1 MLVRHGV
8 GAGMVAVA
16 AGAMV
21 VAQPAQAQQQ
31 LAVQEQERQQGREGK
46 RTFDIA
52 AGSAAEAVATFARQ
66 AQVNVLASGE
76 QLAGRRTSAVKGAYS
91 IDGALALLLAG
102 SGLAGKTMPSGA
114 IFITPVGPV
123 RSSQPAMPL
132 PAPPSA
138 AAAPARAPA
147 ASDVAPVVVI
157 SGTRLAIASAIDLKK
172 NAATV
177 TDSIVAEDVGQFPDK
192 NVGEA
197 LSRMTGVQIS
207 SDFGE
212 GNQISIRGVQPD
224 LNRIEINGA
233 SVLSTADGTRA
244 PDLRELPSELIKSI
258 EVVKGVT
265 ADLTE
270 GGIGGTVLIRTNR
283 PLDFKKFTFAST
295 VAAEQNSLR
304 GGVQPRANLLIADQ
318 FFDRRLGL
326 MANLVHD
333 KVLTQADRV
342 RNSGWRFLRDWDL
355 SPEKTVPSLNP
366 AAAAVLDRA
375 GCTALAGLDRT
386 DCERQWYDYSPSNP
400 RYGIL
405 RRDHARTTAE
415 LTAQVKF
422 SNALSGYVSYQR
434 FRQAS
439 RLHDLNYATDLTFA
453 DRLSGAGALP
463 TYDANGVPAGG
474 ACVAPSMTTTP
485 AGVVVTNHHVTQ
497 YVVGDCLSLSGR
509 GGSNAFSIEAR
520 DFVQRVDNY
529 YRTAGL
535 TWRRDGWDIDAM
547 LTSADGRY
555 RNDSNYLGLL
565 MNAPGLQVNLDSRGF
580 PHFTFPANG
589 GPDNLSAYTQV
600 QFTYNPV
607 EIDNSEDQLRLD
619 FRYRP
624 QWPLID
630 RVAFGVQG
638 RRQATQRYA
647 NGGYILDAGS
657 DLAGAGDDLA
667 VQSPN
672 VRYTWN
678 YDPLNPTGAL
688 RPPVVQSFVD
698 ANNEERWVTG
708 AQMRAL
714 VGAVRGVSPDF
725 LAGAGLDGFPSNWAS
740 ASYGAAA
747 PFFDTSGF
755 THDRVRQAPG
765 SDGAIHAQIPT
776 YHVEERT
783 RAAYARVDYSTAWF
797 GHALEGNLGL
807 RYAGTRTRSLGRQRL
822 FVRTERA
829 AGSATYDDRLLGTA
843 IVARENRY
851 HDFLPSANAVLWLRP
866 ETLLL
871 RAGYGKVMARP
882 SLERLSPNI
891 TCVINSGKPQF
902 GGDGVDKCTA
912 GNPGLQPY
920 RATSTDLSL
929 EWYPGQGNQVSLAYF
944 RKDIDTAI
952 RTGAVV
958 RTDLLQDGTLFDVT
972 TTVNTRGATTK
983 GIEFAVRTALSFLP
997 APLDGFG
1004 IDANFTRMGYAYA
1017 PGTALVNSLDGS
1029 ELPFPGMS
1037 RTARNLALWYE
1048 RGPVNARVVYNRR
1061 SGYYTGS
1068 NDTNSGNPLFVEAAG
1083 FLDFKLQ
1090 LHLTARL
1097 SFAFEA
1103 KNLTDAHT
1111 LTTAGAITRPNEYS
1125 WSGRRYF
1132 LSAGYAF

>member
-1 MLVRHGV
+1 MLVRHG
-8 GAGMVAVA
+8 AGV
-16 AGAMV
+16 AMV
-21 VAQPAQAQQQ
+21 VAAAVAVLAVAPPVQAQ
-31 LAVQEQERQQGREGK
+31 EQGRQDRK
-46 RTFDIA
+46 TFDIDAGPA
-52 AGSAAEAVATFARQ
+52 ADAVAAFARQ

-76 QLAGRRTSAVKGAYS
+76 QLAGRRTGAVKGPHSVAA
-91 IDGALALLLAG
+91 ALTQLLAG
-102 SGLAGKTMPSGA
+102 SGLAAKTMPSGA
-114 IFITPVGPV
+114 IFITPVAPM
-123 RSSQPAMPL
+123 PAAVP
-132 PAPPSA
+132 PAASA
-138 AAAPARAPA
+138 AGAAAPSRAPPA
-147 ASDVAPVVVI
+147 GRHDVAHAAPVVVI
-157 SGTRLAIASAIDLKK
+157 AGTRLAIASAIDLKK

-304 GGVQPRANLLIADQ
+304 GGVQPRASLLIADQ
-318 FFDRRLGL
+318 FFGRRLGL

-342 RNSGWRFLRDWDL
+342 RNSGWRFLRDWDF

-366 AAAAVLDRA
+366 AAAAVFDRT
-375 GCTALAGLDRT
+375 GCTALAGVDRT

-415 LTAQVKF
+415 LTAQVRF
-422 SNALSGYVSYQR
+422 SDAWSGHASFQR

-453 DRLSGAGALP
+453 DRLAGAGALP
-463 TYDANGVPAGG
+463 TYDPSGVPSGG
-474 ACVAPSMTTTP
+474 ACVAPTSTATP
-485 AGVVVTNHHVTQ
+485 AGMVVANHHVTQ
-497 YVVGDCLSLSGR
+497 YVVGDCLSVAGR

-520 DFVQRVDNY
+520 DFIQRVDNY
-529 YRTAGL
+529 YRTAGV
-535 TWRRDGWDIDAM
+535 TWRQDGWEVDAM
-547 LTSADGRY
+547 LTGADGHY

-565 MNAPGLQVNLDSRGF
+565 MNAPGLTVNLDDRGF

-589 GPDNLSAYTQV
+589 GPDNLAAYTQV

-607 EIDNSEDQLRLD
+607 EIDNAEDQLRLD
-619 FRYRP
+619 VRYRP
-624 QWPLID
+624 QWLQLPAID

-647 NGGYILDAGS
+647 NGGYVLDAGS
-657 DLAGAGDDLA
+657 DLVGAGDDLA

-678 YDPLNPTGAL
+678 YDPQNSTGVLRAPT
-688 RPPVVQSFVD
+688 VQSFVD
-698 ANNEERWVTG
+698 ANNDERWVNA
-708 AQMRAL
+708 AQMQAL
-714 VGAVRGVSPDF
+714 VGAVRGTSPDF
-725 LAGAGLDGFPSNWAS
+725 LGGAGLAGFPSNWAS
-740 ASYGAAA
+740 ANYGAAA
-747 PFFDTSGF
+747 PFFDTSAF
-755 THDRVRQAPG
+755 THDRLRQAPG
-765 SDGAIHAQIPT
+765 SDGAIHPQIPT

-783 RAAYARVDYSTAWF
+783 RAAYVRADYSTELW
-797 GHALEGNLGL
+797 GHALAGNLGL

-829 AGSATYDDRLLGTA
+829 AGSATYDDRLLATA

-851 HDFLPSANAVLWLRP
+851 HDFLPSVNAVLWLRP

-871 RAGYGKVMARP
+871 RAGYGKVLARP

-891 TCVINSGKPQF
+891 TCTINSGKLQY
-902 GGDGVDKCTA
+902 GGNGVDKCTA

-920 RATSTDLSL
+920 RAASTDVSL

-958 RTDLLQDGTLFDVT
+958 RTDLLQDGTMFDVT

-983 GIEFAVRTALSFLP
+983 GVEFAVRTAFSFLP
-997 APLDGFG
+997 APFDGFG
-1004 IDANFTRMGYAYA
+1004 VDANFTRMGYAYA
-1017 PGTALVNSLDGS
+1017 PGTALVNPLDGS

-1048 RGPVNARVVYNRR
+1048 RGPLNARIVYNRR

-1068 NDTNSGNPLFVEAAG
+1068 NDTNSGNPLFVEPAG
-1083 FLDFKLQ
+1083 FLDLKLQ
-1090 LHLTARL
+1090 WHLTARV
-1097 SFAFEA
+1097 SVAFEA

-1132 LSAGYAF
+1132 VSAGYAF

>member
-1 MLVRHGV
+1 METIVTHQYQASHSNTTRRV
-8 GAGMVAVA
+8 IVSAVA
-16 AGAMV
+16 
-21 VAQPAQAQQQ
+21 
-31 LAVQEQERQQGREGK
+31 
-46 RTFDIA
+46 
-52 AGSAAEAVATFARQ
+52 S
-66 AQVNVLASGE
+66 
-76 QLAGRRTSAVKGAYS
+76 
-91 IDGALALLLAG
+91 ALATLMAG
-102 SGLAGKTMPSGA
+102 NA
-114 IFITPVGPV
+114 
-123 RSSQPAMPL
+123 AM
-132 PAPPSA
+132 AQTADA
-138 AAAPARAPA
+138 AATAAPAATADNAQA
-147 ASDVAPVVVI
+147 ARSPSDVAPTNVVTVV
-157 SGTRLAIASAIDLKK
+157 GTRKSVASAIDRKIR
-172 NAATV
+172 NATIS
-177 TDSIVAEDVGQFPDK
+177 DSLVAEDINQFPDK

-197 LSRMTGVQIS
+197 LSRITGVQLTR
-207 SDFGE
+207 DFGE
-212 GNQISIRGVQPD
+212 GSQISIRGVEPD
-224 LNRIEINGA
+224 LNRVEVNGM
-233 SVLSTADGTRA
+233 SVLGTNGNAGRGA
-244 PDLRELPSELIKSI
+244 ELRELASELIGSI
-258 EVVKGVT
+258 DVYKGST

-270 GGIGGTVLIRTNR
+270 GGVGGTVVITTRK
-283 PLDFKKFTFAST
+283 PLDFKKFTVASSL
-295 VAAEQNSLR
+295 AAEHSTSR
-304 GGVQPRANLLIADQ
+304 GGVQPRGSLLIADQ
-318 FFDRRLGL
+318 YLDGKLGV
-326 MANLVHD
+326 MANIVYD
-333 KVLTQADRV
+333 DV
-342 RNSGWRFLRDWDL
+342 RTRNDYSRNTTWRFLRDWDF
-355 SPEKTVPSLNP
+355 SPEKTVTSMNS
-366 AAAAVLDRA
+366 AAAGVGTKA
-375 GCTALAGLDRT
+375 GCAALTVAADRT
-386 DCERQWYDYSPSNP
+386 ECERQWFDYSPSVP
-400 RYGIL
+400 RYVIGT
-405 RRDHARTTAE
+405 RSHERKSGE
-415 LTAQVKF
+415 FTAQYKF
-422 SNALSGYVSYQR
+422 SDSFNAFASYQR
-434 FRQAS
+434 NKQDARYQDFT
-439 RLHDLNYATDLTFA
+439 YGTDFA
-453 DRLSGAGALP
+453 DVNRLATAGRAP
-463 TYDANGVPAGG
+463 VYGANGTVTTAGTCN
-474 ACVAPSMTTTP
+474 AAPTTSTP
-485 AGVVVTNHHVTQ
+485 AGMVVTNHHVTE

-624 QWPLID
+624 QWPLFD

-714 VGAVRGVSPDF
+714 VGAVRGASPDF

-997 APLDGFG
+997 APFDGFG
-1004 IDANFTRMGYAYA
+1004 VQGSYTHTEVKADYTAGSRTIKDQLIGLSKNSFNLVGFYDKGPLSARLSYVWRDKYLSSTGSTVQA
-1017 PGTALVNSLDGS
+1017 PTYVAAFGSLDGQLS
-1029 ELPFPGMS
+1029 V
-1037 RTARNLALWYE
+1037 R
-1048 RGPVNARVVYNRR
+1048 
-1061 SGYYTGS
+1061 
-1068 NDTNSGNPLFVEAAG
+1068 AA
-1083 FLDFKLQ
+1083 D
-1090 LHLTARL
+1090 
-1097 SFAFEA
+1097 
-1103 KNLTDAHT
+1103 NLTLSLEGINIADAHQDT
-1111 LTTAGAITRPNEYS
+1111 YNDSKMRFGEINYY
-1125 WSGRRYF
+1125 GRTILFGIRAEF
-1132 LSAGYAF
+1132 

>member
-1 MLVRHGV
+1 MLVRHG
-8 GAGMVAVA
+8 AGVAVVV
-16 AGAMV
+16 AGVAGV
-21 VAQPAQAQQQ
+21 AILAVAQPVQAQEPG
-31 LAVQEQERQQGREGK
+31 QESRK
-46 RTFDIA
+46 TFAID
-52 AGSAAEAVATFARQ
+52 AGPAAEAVAAFARQ

-76 QLAGRRTSAVKGAYS
+76 QLAGRRTGAVQGAYS
-91 IDGALALLLAG
+91 VAAALAQLLAG

-114 IFITPVGPV
+114 IFITPV
-123 RSSQPAMPL
+123 
-132 PAPPSA
+132 APPA
-138 AAAPARAPA
+138 RAAAPSATVAVPATGAAPPRALPA
-147 ASDVAPVVVI
+147 AEADAAPVVVI

-177 TDSIVAEDVGQFPDK
+177 ADSIVAEDVGQFPDK

-270 GGIGGTVLIRTNR
+270 GGIGGTVVIRTNR
-283 PLDFKKFTFAST
+283 PLDFRKFTFAST

-342 RNSGWRFLRDWDL
+342 RNSGWRFLRDWDF

-366 AAAAVLDRA
+366 AAAAVRDRT
-375 GCTALAGLDRT
+375 GCTALTGTDRT

-415 LTAQVKF
+415 LTAQVRF
-422 SNALSGYVSYQR
+422 SDALSGYASFQR

-439 RLHDLNYATDLTFA
+439 RLHDLNYATDLASA

-463 TYDANGVPAGG
+463 TYDASGVPSGG
-474 ACVAPSMTTTP
+474 ACVAPSLTATP
-485 AGVVVTNHHVTQ
+485 AGMVVTNHHVTQ
-497 YVVGDCLSLSGR
+497 YVVGDCLSLAGR

-520 DFVQRVDNY
+520 DFIQRVDNY
-529 YRTAGL
+529 YRSAGL
-535 TWRRDGWDIDAM
+535 TWRRDGWEIEAL
-547 LTSADGRY
+547 LTGADGRY

-565 MNAPGLQVNLDSRGF
+565 MNAPGLKVNLDAQGF
-580 PHFTFPANG
+580 PHFTFPANA
-589 GPDNLSAYTQV
+589 GPDNLAAYTQV

-607 EIDNSEDQLRLD
+607 EIDNAEDQLRLD
-619 FRYRP
+619 LRYRP
-624 QWPLID
+624 KLPWIERL
-630 RVAFGVQG
+630 ALGVQA
-638 RRQATQRYA
+638 RRQATLRYA
-647 NGGYILDAGS
+647 NGGYVLDAGS
-657 DLAGAGDDLA
+657 DLVGTGDDLA

-678 YDPLNPTGAL
+678 VDPLNPTGVL
-688 RPPVVQSFVD
+688 RPPVAQSFVD
-698 ANNEERWVTG
+698 ANNDERWVSA
-708 AQMRAL
+708 AQMQAL
-714 VGAVRGVSPDF
+714 VGAVRSNSPDF
-725 LAGAGLDGFPSNWAS
+725 LAGAGLGGFPSNWSS
-740 ASYGAAA
+740 ANYGAAL

-755 THDRVRQAPG
+755 THDRLRQAPG
-765 SDGAIHAQIPT
+765 SDGKVYPQIPA

-783 RAAYARVDYSTAWF
+783 RAAYARMDYATDLW
-797 GHALEGNLGL
+797 GHAFEGNLGL
-807 RYAGTRTRSLGRQRL
+807 RYVATRTRSLGRQRL

-829 AGSATYDDRLLGTA
+829 AGSATYDDRLLATA

-891 TCVINSGKPQF
+891 TCILNSGKLQY
-902 GGDGVDKCTA
+902 GGNGVDKCTA
-912 GNPGLQPY
+912 GNPGLLPY
-920 RATSTDLSL
+920 RAASTDLSL
-929 EWYPGQGNQVSLAYF
+929 EWYPGQGNQVSLAWF

-952 RTGAVV
+952 RSNAVV

-983 GIEFAVRTALSFLP
+983 GIEFAVRTTLSLLP
-997 APLDGFG
+997 APFDGFG
-1004 IDANFTRMGYAYA
+1004 IDANFTRMGYGYA

-1068 NDTNSGNPLFVEAAG
+1068 NDTNTGNPLFVEPAG

-1090 LHLTARL
+1090 LHLTARVSL
-1097 SFAFEA
+1097 AFEA
-1103 KNLTDAHT
+1103 KNLTDEHT